1 MRAYLPMNPSSLS
14 AFSQSKKLSSSYL
27 IAPTEKVAE
36 DYGVSELED
45 LEYAALEIARTKS
58 EQEHYP
64 IIATFDCADLIT
76 TDVREV
82 EPGIINGAF
91 SFLWEELVAIYRI
104 TEADEE
110 LEWYDVSEY
119 FLLLEKVSE

>member
-1 MRAYLPMNPSSLS
+1 MNSNSLS
-14 AFSQSKKLSSSYL
+14 AFSQSKKLASPYI

-36 DYGVSELED
+36 RYGVSELEE

-64 IIATFDCADLIT
+64 IIATFDCADLIVA
-76 TDVREV
+76 DVIEV
-82 EPGIINGAF
+82 EPGIIDGTF
-91 SFLWEELVAIYRI
+91 LLLWEDLIAIYRI
-104 TEADEE
+104 TDEDEE

-119 FLLLEKVSE
+119 FLLLEKASD